1 MLDIKGNEKKIKKMK
16 KILAIFVLSLLFSAC
31 SFKPV
36 IDTAGRSGTYNED
49 KAKEITNDK
58 QHCKQI
64 ARENSNLISNFS
76 FWFMSPQAETKY
88 TALYR
93 KCLINRGH
101 SVLN

>member
-1 MLDIKGNEKKIKKMK
+1 MK
-16 KILAIFVLSLLFSAC
+16 NVLLVFVLAATISGC
-31 SFKPV
+31 SYKPV

-64 ARENSNLISNFS
+64 ARENSNLVSNFS

-88 TALYR
+88 TSLYR

>member
-1 MLDIKGNEKKIKKMK
+1 MK
-16 KILAIFVLSLLFSAC
+16 NLLLVLALATIISAC
-31 SFKPV
+31 SCKPL

-49 KAKEITNDK
+49 KAREITNDK

-64 ARENSNLISNFS
+64 ARENSNLVSNFS

-88 TALYR
+88 TSLYR

>member
-1 MLDIKGNEKKIKKMK
+1 MK
-16 KILAIFVLSLLFSAC
+16 NLLLVLALATIIRAC
-31 SFKPV
+31 SYKPV

-49 KAKEITNDK
+49 KAREITNDK

-64 ARENSNLISNFS
+64 ARENSNLVSNFS

-88 TALYR
+88 TSLYR

>member
-1 MLDIKGNEKKIKKMK
+1 MIK
-16 KILAIFVLSLLFSAC
+16 LLFTLSLVIIISAC
-31 SFKPV
+31 SYKPV

>member
-1 MLDIKGNEKKIKKMK
+1 MK
-16 KILAIFVLSLLFSAC
+16 NLLLFLALATIISAC
-31 SFKPV
+31 SYKPV

-49 KAKEITNDK
+49 KAREITNDK

-64 ARENSNLISNFS
+64 ARENSNLVSNFS

-88 TALYR
+88 TSLYR

>member
-1 MLDIKGNEKKIKKMK
+1 MK
-16 KILAIFVLSLLFSAC
+16 KILFILSLTLITSAC
-31 SFKPV
+31 SYKPV
-36 IDTAGRSGTYNED
+36 IDTAGKSGTFNED
-49 KAKEITNDK
+49 RAKEITNDK

-64 ARENSNLISNFS
+64 ARENSNLVSNFS

-88 TALYR
+88 TSLYR

>member
-1 MLDIKGNEKKIKKMK
+1 MK
-16 KILAIFVLSLLFSAC
+16 KLLFSLSLTIIISAC
-31 SFKPV
+31 SYKPV

-49 KAKEITNDK
+49 KAKEITNDM

-64 ARENSNLISNFS
+64 ARENSNLVSNFS

-88 TALYR
+88 TSLYR

>member
-1 MLDIKGNEKKIKKMK
+1 MK
-16 KILAIFVLSLLFSAC
+16 NFLFILSLTVIISAC
-31 SFKPV
+31 SYKPV

-64 ARENSNLISNFS
+64 ARENSNLVSNFS
-76 FWFMSPQAETKY
+76 FWFMSPQAETKF
-88 TALYR
+88 TSLYR

>member
-1 MLDIKGNEKKIKKMK
+1 MK
-16 KILAIFVLSLLFSAC
+16 KLLFILSLTVIISAC
-31 SFKPV
+31 SYKPV
-36 IDTAGRSGTYNED
+36 IDTAGKSGTFNED
-49 KAKEITNDK
+49 RAKEITNDK

-64 ARENSNLISNFS
+64 ARENSNLVSNFS

-88 TALYR
+88 TSLYR

>member
-1 MLDIKGNEKKIKKMK
+1 MK
-16 KILAIFVLSLLFSAC
+16 NLLLVLALTIIISAC
-31 SFKPV
+31 SYKPV
-36 IDTAGRSGTYNED
+36 IDTAGKSGTFNED
-49 KAKEITNDK
+49 RAKEITNDK

-64 ARENSNLISNFS
+64 ARENSNLVSNFS

-88 TALYR
+88 TSLYR

>member
-1 MLDIKGNEKKIKKMK
+1 MTNLFDLTGKTALITGGGGLLGPKHAEAIVEYGGKV
-16 KILAIFVLSLLFSAC
+16 ILA
-31 SFKPV
+31 
-36 IDTAGRSGTYNED
+36 DWHED
-49 KAKEITNDK
+49 RAKEITNDK

-64 ARENSNLISNFS
+64 ARENSNLVSNFS

-88 TALYR
+88 TSLYR

>member
-1 MLDIKGNEKKIKKMK
+1 MK
-16 KILAIFVLSLLFSAC
+16 KLLLIVALSTIISAC
-31 SFKPV
+31 SYKPV
-36 IDTAGRSGTYNED
+36 IDTAGRSGTYNDD

-64 ARENSNLISNFS
+64 ARENSNLVSYFS

-88 TALYR
+88 TSLYR

>member
-1 MLDIKGNEKKIKKMK
+1 MK
-16 KILAIFVLSLLFSAC
+16 NLLLVLALATIISAC
-31 SFKPV
+31 SYKPV
-36 IDTAGRSGTYNED
+36 IDTAGKSGTFNED
-49 KAKEITNDK
+49 RAKEITNDK

-64 ARENSNLISNFS
+64 ARENSNLVSIFS

-88 TALYR
+88 TSLYR

>member
-1 MLDIKGNEKKIKKMK
+1 MK
-16 KILAIFVLSLLFSAC
+16 NFILIFALSTIIIAC
-31 SFKPV
+31 SYKPV

-64 ARENSNLISNFS
+64 ARENSNLVSNFS

-88 TALYR
+88 TSLYR

>member
-1 MLDIKGNEKKIKKMK
+1 M
-16 KILAIFVLSLLFSAC
+16 
-31 SFKPV
+31 
-36 IDTAGRSGTYNED
+36 TYNLYHLYKNKLAKLEVSNII
-49 KAKEITNDK
+49 KSTYKKLLSFVGLNFLRKEITNDK

-64 ARENSNLISNFS
+64 ARENSNLVSNFS

-88 TALYR
+88 RSLYR

>member
-1 MLDIKGNEKKIKKMK
+1 MK
-16 KILAIFVLSLLFSAC
+16 NLLLVLALATNISAC
-31 SFKPV
+31 SYKPV

-49 KAKEITNDK
+49 KAREITNDK

-64 ARENSNLISNFS
+64 ARENSNLVSNFS

-88 TALYR
+88 TSLYR

>member
-1 MLDIKGNEKKIKKMK
+1 MK
-16 KILAIFVLSLLFSAC
+16 KILFTLSLAIVISAC
-31 SFKPV
+31 SYKPV

-64 ARENSNLISNFS
+64 ARENSNLVSNFS
-76 FWFMSPQAETKY
+76 FWFMSPQAETKF
-88 TALYR
+88 TSLYR

>member
-1 MLDIKGNEKKIKKMK
+1 MK
-16 KILAIFVLSLLFSAC
+16 NLLLVLALSTIISAC
-31 SFKPV
+31 SYKPV
-36 IDTAGRSGTYNED
+36 IDTAGKSGTFNED
-49 KAKEITNDK
+49 RAKEITNDK

-64 ARENSNLISNFS
+64 ARENSNLVSNFS

-88 TALYR
+88 TSLYR